1 MHSEVRYNKFTSEFF
16 WPVIPLMAGDM
27 NILSW
32 WAMAPDR
39 GTRDAWRQ
47 WAMGASSSVEYQGR
61 IPECSHIPMMSMRR
75 MSIGT
80 RLAVESG
87 LLLLNDNQADM
98 AIFTSRHG
106 ELERTHKILQHLH
119 QEQPLS
125 PTDFAMSVH
134 NTAAGWLTIMAK
146 NTLPTTSL
154 AAGEDSFQQGMI
166 DAQAVLATGTAERVL
181 LIDFDGIVPDV
192 YRPFAAE
199 NAFPYAVALLLESGG
214 SLNCQ
219 VATAEQTDRQEPQSL
234 SFLRGWLSADK
245 TFTVPGPRHGW
256 SWKR

>member
-1 MHSEVRYNKFTSEFF
+1 
-16 WPVIPLMAGDM
+16 MAGDM

-47 WAMGASSSVEYQGR
+47 WATDNALTAEYPGVL
-61 IPECSHIPMMSMRR
+61 PGCSHIPMMSLRR

-87 LLLLNDNQADM
+87 LILLKDSPADM

-106 ELERTHKILQHLH
+106 ELERTHKILQNQH
-119 QEQPLS
+119 QQQPLS

-166 DAQAVLATGTAERVL
+166 EAQAVLATGSAERVL

-192 YRPFAAE
+192 YRPFARE
-199 NAFPYAVALLLESGG
+199 NSVPYAVALLLESGG
-214 SLNCQ
+214 TLQCQ
-219 VATAEQTDRQEPQSL
+219 ATTPEQVNHQEPQSL
-234 SFLRGWLSADK
+234 SFLRGWLSADDE
-245 TFTVPGPRHGW
+245 FTVPGQRHGW
-256 SWKR
+256 LWKR

>member
-1 MHSEVRYNKFTSEFF
+1 
-16 WPVIPLMAGDM
+16 MAGDM

-47 WAMGASSSVEYQGR
+47 WATGNAITAEYPGVL
-61 IPECSHIPMMSMRR
+61 PGCSHIPMMSLRR

-87 LLLLNDNQADM
+87 LILLNDYPADM

-119 QEQPLS
+119 QQQPLS

-166 DAQAVLATGTAERVL
+166 EAQAVLATGSAERVL

-192 YRPFAAE
+192 YRPFATE
-199 NAFPYAVALLLESGG
+199 NSVPYAVALLLESGG
-214 SLNCQ
+214 TLQCQ
-219 VATAEQTDRQEPQSL
+219 ATTAEQVNHQEPQGL
-234 SFLRGWLSADK
+234 SFLRGWLGADDE
-245 TFTVPGPRHGW
+245 FTVPGQRHDW
-256 SWKR
+256 LWKR

>member
-1 MHSEVRYNKFTSEFF
+1 
-16 WPVIPLMAGDM
+16 MAGDM

-47 WAMGASSSVEYQGR
+47 WATDNAFTAEYPGGL
-61 IPECSHIPMMSMRR
+61 PGCSHIPMMSLRR

-87 LLLLNDNQADM
+87 LILLNDYPADM

-106 ELERTHKILQHLH
+106 ELERTYKILQHLH
-119 QEQPLS
+119 QQQPLS

-166 DAQAVLATGTAERVL
+166 EAQAVLASGSAERVL

-192 YRPFAAE
+192 YRPFAPE
-199 NAFPYAVALLLESGG
+199 NSVPYAVALLLESGG
-214 SLNCQ
+214 TLQCQ
-219 VATAEQTDRQEPQSL
+219 ATTAEQVNHQEPQGL
-234 SFLRGWLSADK
+234 SFLRGWLGADDE
-245 TFTVPGPRHGW
+245 FTVPGQRHDW
-256 SWKR
+256 LWKR

>member
-1 MHSEVRYNKFTSEFF
+1 
-16 WPVIPLMAGDM
+16 M

-47 WAMGASSSVEYQGR
+47 WATDNAITAEYPGVL
-61 IPECSHIPMMSMRR
+61 PGCSRIPMMSLRR

-87 LLLLNDNQADM
+87 LILLNDYPADM

-119 QEQPLS
+119 QQQPLS

-166 DAQAVLATGTAERVL
+166 EAQVVLATGSAERVL

-192 YRPFAAE
+192 YRPFAPE
-199 NAFPYAVALLLESGG
+199 NSVPYAVALLLESGG
-214 SLNCQ
+214 TLQCQ
-219 VATAEQTDRQEPQSL
+219 ATTAEQVNHQEPQGL
-234 SFLRGWLSADK
+234 SFLRGWLSADDE
-245 TFTVPGPRHGW
+245 FTVPGQRHGW
-256 SWKR
+256 LWKR

>member
-1 MHSEVRYNKFTSEFF
+1 
-16 WPVIPLMAGDM
+16 M

-39 GTRDAWRQ
+39 GTREAWRQ
-47 WAMGASSSVEYQGR
+47 WATDAHLAPESQGALPV
-61 IPECSHIPMMSMRR
+61 CSHIPMMSLRR
-75 MSIGT
+75 MSVGT

-87 LLLLNDNQADM
+87 LILLNDHQADM

-134 NTAAGWLTIMAK
+134 NTAAGWLTITAK

-166 DAQAVLATGTAERVL
+166 EAQAVLATGSAERVL
-181 LIDFDGIVPDV
+181 LIDFDGIVPEA
-192 YRPFAAE
+192 YQPFIPA
-199 NAFPYAVALLLESGG
+199 NPFPYAVALLLESGS
-214 SLNCQ
+214 SLNCR
-219 VATAEQTDRQEPQSL
+219 VVTPRPDLRKEPQSL
-234 SFLRGWLSADK
+234 SFLRGWLGPDNE
-245 TFTVPGPRHGW
+245 FTVPGPQHCWVWER
-256 SWKR
+256 

>member
-1 MHSEVRYNKFTSEFF
+1 
-16 WPVIPLMAGDM
+16 MAGDM

-47 WAMGASSSVEYQGR
+47 WATDDSLAAEYQGVL
-61 IPECSHIPMMSMRR
+61 PGCSHIPMMSLRR

-87 LLLLNDNQADM
+87 LILLNDYQADM

-106 ELERTHKILQHLH
+106 ELERTHKILRHLH

-134 NTAAGWLTIMAK
+134 NTAAGWLTITAK

-154 AAGEDSFQQGMI
+154 AAGADSFQQGMI
-166 DAQAVLATGTAERVL
+166 EAQALLATGSAGRVL
-181 LIDFDGIVPDV
+181 LIDFDGIVPEV
-192 YRPFAAE
+192 YRPFAPE
-199 NAFPYAVALLLESGG
+199 NSVPYAVALLLESGD
-214 SLNCQ
+214 SLHCQ
-219 VATAEQTDRQEPQSL
+219 ATTTEQANRHEPQGL
-234 SFLRGWLSADK
+234 AFLRGWLSADDE
-245 TFTVPGPRHGW
+245 FTVPGPRHDW

>member
-1 MHSEVRYNKFTSEFF
+1 
-16 WPVIPLMAGDM
+16 M

-47 WAMGASSSVEYQGR
+47 WATGNAITAEYLGVL
-61 IPECSHIPMMSMRR
+61 PGCSHIPMMSLRR

-87 LLLLNDNQADM
+87 LILLNDYPADM

-119 QEQPLS
+119 QQQPLS

-166 DAQAVLATGTAERVL
+166 EAQAVLATGSAERVL

-192 YRPFAAE
+192 YRPFATE
-199 NAFPYAVALLLESGG
+199 NSVPYAVALLLESGG
-214 SLNCQ
+214 TLQCQ
-219 VATAEQTDRQEPQSL
+219 ATTAEQVNHQEPQGL
-234 SFLRGWLSADK
+234 SFLRGWLGADDE
-245 TFTVPGPRHGW
+245 FTVPGQRHDW
-256 SWKR
+256 LWKR

>member
-1 MHSEVRYNKFTSEFF
+1 
-16 WPVIPLMAGDM
+16 M

-47 WAMGASSSVEYQGR
+47 WAKDNALTAEYPGVL
-61 IPECSHIPMMSMRR
+61 PGCSHIPMMSLRR

-87 LLLLNDNQADM
+87 LILLKDSPADM

-106 ELERTHKILQHLH
+106 ELERTHKILQNLH
-119 QEQPLS
+119 QQQPLS

-166 DAQAVLATGTAERVL
+166 EAQAVLATGSAERVL

-192 YRPFAAE
+192 YRPFARE
-199 NAFPYAVALLLESGG
+199 NSVPYAVALLLESGG
-214 SLNCQ
+214 TLQCQ
-219 VATAEQTDRQEPQSL
+219 ATTAEQVNQQEPQGL
-234 SFLRGWLSADK
+234 SFVRGWLGADDE
-245 TFTVPGPRHGW
+245 FTVPGPRHGW
-256 SWKR
+256 LWKR

>member
-1 MHSEVRYNKFTSEFF
+1 
-16 WPVIPLMAGDM
+16 M

-39 GTRDAWRQ
+39 GTREAWRQ
-47 WAMGASSSVEYQGR
+47 WATDNSFTTESQGTL
-61 IPECSHIPMMSMRR
+61 PGYSHIPMMSLRR
-75 MSIGT
+75 MSAGT

-87 LLLLNDNQADM
+87 LILLNDFQADM

-119 QEQPLS
+119 QDQPLS

-166 DAQAVLATGTAERVL
+166 EAQAVLATGSADRVL
-181 LIDFDGIVPDV
+181 LIDFDGVVPDV
-192 YRPFAAE
+192 YRPFVPV
-199 NAFPYAVALLLESGG
+199 NSYPYAVALLLESGG
-214 SLNCQ
+214 SLHCN
-219 VATAEQTDRQEPQSL
+219 VVDAGPTACQEPQSL
-234 SFLRGWLSADK
+234 SFLRGWLRTDDE
-245 TFTVPGPRHGW
+245 FTVPGPRHDWLWG
-256 SWKR
+256 R

>member
-1 MHSEVRYNKFTSEFF
+1 
-16 WPVIPLMAGDM
+16 M

-47 WAMGASSSVEYQGR
+47 WANALTAEYPGVL
-61 IPECSHIPMMSMRR
+61 PGCSHIPMMSLRR

-87 LLLLNDNQADM
+87 LILLKDSPADM

-106 ELERTHKILQHLH
+106 ELERTHRILQNLH
-119 QEQPLS
+119 QQQPLS

-166 DAQAVLATGTAERVL
+166 EAQAILATGSAERVL

-192 YRPFAAE
+192 YRPFAPE
-199 NAFPYAVALLLESGG
+199 NSVPYAVALLLESGG
-214 SLNCQ
+214 TLHCQ
-219 VATAEQTDRQEPQSL
+219 ATTPEQVSHEPQGL
-234 SFLRGWLSADK
+234 SFLRGWLSADDE
-245 TFTVPGPRHGW
+245 FTVPGQRHGW
-256 SWKR
+256 LWKR

>member
-1 MHSEVRYNKFTSEFF
+1 
-16 WPVIPLMAGDM
+16 MAGDM

-47 WAMGASSSVEYQGR
+47 WATDNALTAEYPGVL
-61 IPECSHIPMMSMRR
+61 PGCSHIPMMSLRR

-87 LLLLNDNQADM
+87 LILLKDSPADM

-119 QEQPLS
+119 QQQPLS

-166 DAQAVLATGTAERVL
+166 EAQAVLATGSAERVL

-192 YRPFAAE
+192 YRPFAPE
-199 NAFPYAVALLLESGG
+199 NSIPYAVALLLESGG
-214 SLNCQ
+214 TLHCQ
-219 VATAEQTDRQEPQSL
+219 ATTTEQVNHQEPQGL
-234 SFLRGWLSADK
+234 SFLRGWLGADDE
-245 TFTVPGPRHGW
+245 FTVPGQRHGW
-256 SWKR
+256 LWKR

>member
-1 MHSEVRYNKFTSEFF
+1 
-16 WPVIPLMAGDM
+16 M

-47 WAMGASSSVEYQGR
+47 WANALTAEFPGVLPG
-61 IPECSHIPMMSMRR
+61 CSHIPMMSLRR

-87 LLLLNDNQADM
+87 LILLKDSPADM

-106 ELERTHKILQHLH
+106 ELERTHKILQNLH
-119 QEQPLS
+119 QQQPLS

-166 DAQAVLATGTAERVL
+166 EAQAVLATGSAERVL

-192 YRPFAAE
+192 YRPFAPE
-199 NAFPYAVALLLESGG
+199 NSVPYAVALLLESGG
-214 SLNCQ
+214 TLHCQ
-219 VATAEQTDRQEPQSL
+219 ATTTEQVSHEPQGL
-234 SFLRGWLSADK
+234 SFLRGWLSADDE
-245 TFTVPGPRHGW
+245 FTVPGQRHGW
-256 SWKR
+256 LWKR

>member
-1 MHSEVRYNKFTSEFF
+1 
-16 WPVIPLMAGDM
+16 M

-47 WAMGASSSVEYQGR
+47 WANALTAEYPGVL
-61 IPECSHIPMMSMRR
+61 PGCSHIPMMSLRR

-87 LLLLNDNQADM
+87 LILLKDSPADM

-106 ELERTHKILQHLH
+106 ELERTHKILQNLH
-119 QEQPLS
+119 QQQPLS

-166 DAQAVLATGTAERVL
+166 EAQAVLATGSAERVL

-192 YRPFAAE
+192 YRPFAPE
-199 NAFPYAVALLLESGG
+199 NSVPYAVALLLESGG
-214 SLNCQ
+214 TLHCQ
-219 VATAEQTDRQEPQSL
+219 ATTPEQVSHEPQGL
-234 SFLRGWLSADK
+234 SFLRGWLSADDE
-245 TFTVPGPRHGW
+245 FTVPGQRHGW
-256 SWKR
+256 LWKR

>member
-1 MHSEVRYNKFTSEFF
+1 
-16 WPVIPLMAGDM
+16 M

-47 WAMGASSSVEYQGR
+47 WATDNALTAEYPGVL
-61 IPECSHIPMMSMRR
+61 PGCFHIPMMSLRR

-87 LLLLNDNQADM
+87 LILLKDSPADM

-106 ELERTHKILQHLH
+106 ELERTHKILQNLH
-119 QEQPLS
+119 QQQPLS

-166 DAQAVLATGTAERVL
+166 EAQAVLATGSAERVL

-192 YRPFAAE
+192 YRPFAPE
-199 NAFPYAVALLLESGG
+199 NSVPYAVALLLESGG
-214 SLNCQ
+214 MLQCQ
-219 VATAEQTDRQEPQSL
+219 ATTAEQVNQQEPQSL
-234 SFLRGWLSADK
+234 SFLRGWLGADDE
-245 TFTVPGPRHGW
+245 FTVPGPRHGW
-256 SWKR
+256 LWKR

>member
-1 MHSEVRYNKFTSEFF
+1 
-16 WPVIPLMAGDM
+16 M

-47 WAMGASSSVEYQGR
+47 WANALTAEYPGVL
-61 IPECSHIPMMSMRR
+61 PGCSHIPMMSLRR

-87 LLLLNDNQADM
+87 LILLKDSPADM

-106 ELERTHKILQHLH
+106 ELERTHKILQNLH
-119 QEQPLS
+119 QQQPLS

-166 DAQAVLATGTAERVL
+166 EAQAILATGSAERVL

-192 YRPFAAE
+192 YRPFAPE
-199 NAFPYAVALLLESGG
+199 NSVPYAVALLLESGG
-214 SLNCQ
+214 TLHCQ
-219 VATAEQTDRQEPQSL
+219 ATTPEQVSHEPQGL
-234 SFLRGWLSADK
+234 SFLRGWLSADDE
-245 TFTVPGPRHGW
+245 FTVPGQRHGW
-256 SWKR
+256 LWKR

>member
-1 MHSEVRYNKFTSEFF
+1 
-16 WPVIPLMAGDM
+16 MAGDM

-47 WAMGASSSVEYQGR
+47 WATDNALTAENPGVLPG
-61 IPECSHIPMMSMRR
+61 CSHIPMMSLRR

-87 LLLLNDNQADM
+87 LILLNDYPADM

-119 QEQPLS
+119 QQQPLS

-166 DAQAVLATGTAERVL
+166 EAQAALATGSAERVL
-181 LIDFDGIVPDV
+181 LIDFDGVVPDV
-192 YRPFAAE
+192 YRPFAPE
-199 NAFPYAVALLLESGG
+199 NSVPYAVALLLESGG
-214 SLNCQ
+214 TLQCQ
-219 VATAEQTDRQEPQSL
+219 AITPEQVSHQEPQGL
-234 SFLRGWLSADK
+234 SFLRGWLGADDE
-245 TFTVPGPRHGW
+245 FTVPGPRHGW
-256 SWKR
+256 WWKR

>member
-1 MHSEVRYNKFTSEFF
+1 
-16 WPVIPLMAGDM
+16 M

-47 WAMGASSSVEYQGR
+47 WATGNAITAEYPGVL
-61 IPECSHIPMMSMRR
+61 PGCSHIPMMSLRR

-87 LLLLNDNQADM
+87 LILLNDCPADM

-119 QEQPLS
+119 QQQPLS

-166 DAQAVLATGTAERVL
+166 EAQAVLATGSAERVL

-192 YRPFAAE
+192 YRPFAPE
-199 NAFPYAVALLLESGG
+199 NSVPYAVALLLESGG
-214 SLNCQ
+214 TLQCQ
-219 VATAEQTDRQEPQSL
+219 ATTAEQVNHQEPQGL
-234 SFLRGWLSADK
+234 SFLRGWLGADDE
-245 TFTVPGPRHGW
+245 FTVPGQRHDW
-256 SWKR
+256 LWKR

>member
-1 MHSEVRYNKFTSEFF
+1 
-16 WPVIPLMAGDM
+16 
-27 NILSW
+27 
-32 WAMAPDR
+32 MAPDR

-47 WAMGASSSVEYQGR
+47 WATGNAITAKYPGVLPG
-61 IPECSHIPMMSMRR
+61 CSHIPMMSLRR

-87 LLLLNDNQADM
+87 LILLNDYPADM

-119 QEQPLS
+119 QQQPLS

-154 AAGEDSFQQGMI
+154 AAGEGSFQQGMI
-166 DAQAVLATGTAERVL
+166 EAQAVLATGSAERVL
-181 LIDFDGIVPDV
+181 LIDFDGIVPEV
-192 YRPFAAE
+192 YRPFAPE
-199 NAFPYAVALLLESGG
+199 NSVPYAVALLLESGG
-214 SLNCQ
+214 TLQCQ
-219 VATAEQTDRQEPQSL
+219 ATTAEQVNHQEPQGL
-234 SFLRGWLSADK
+234 SFLRGWLGADDE
-245 TFTVPGPRHGW
+245 FTVPGQRHDW
-256 SWKR
+256 LWKR

>member
-1 MHSEVRYNKFTSEFF
+1 
-16 WPVIPLMAGDM
+16 MAGGM

-39 GTRDAWRQ
+39 GTREAWRQ
-47 WAMGASSSVEYQGR
+47 WATDTHFSAEYRGVL
-61 IPECSHIPMMSMRR
+61 PACSHIPMMSLRR
-75 MSIGT
+75 MSAGT

-87 LLLLNDNQADM
+87 LILLNDHQADM

-134 NTAAGWLTIMAK
+134 NTAAGWLTITAK

-166 DAQAVLATGTAERVL
+166 EAQAVLATGSAERVL
-181 LIDFDGIVPDV
+181 LIDFDGIVPEV
-192 YRPFAAE
+192 YQPFIPA
-199 NAFPYAVALLLESGG
+199 NPFPYAVALLLESGN
-214 SLNCQ
+214 SLNCRT
-219 VATAEQTDRQEPQSL
+219 VRPGLDLRKEPQSL
-234 SFLRGWLSADK
+234 SFLRGWLGADK
-245 TFTVPGPRHGW
+245 EFTVPGPQHCWMWER
-256 SWKR
+256 

>member
-1 MHSEVRYNKFTSEFF
+1 
-16 WPVIPLMAGDM
+16 M

-39 GTRDAWRQ
+39 GTREAWRQ
-47 WAMGASSSVEYQGR
+47 WAADNSFATESQGVL
-61 IPECSHIPMMSMRR
+61 PGCSHIPMMSLRR
-75 MSIGT
+75 MSVGT

-87 LLLLNDNQADM
+87 LILLNDFQADM

-106 ELERTHKILQHLH
+106 ELARTHKILQHLH

-146 NTLPTTSL
+146 NILPTTSL

-166 DAQAVLATGTAERVL
+166 EAQAVLATGSAERVL
-181 LIDFDGIVPDV
+181 LIDFDGVVPEV
-192 YRPFAAE
+192 YRPFTPA
-199 NAFPYAVALLLESGG
+199 NSYPYAVALLLESGG
-214 SLNCQ
+214 SLHCNAVDDGPTGC
-219 VATAEQTDRQEPQSL
+219 QEPQSL
-234 SFLRGWLSADK
+234 SFLRGWLRTDDA
-245 TFTVPGPRHGW
+245 FTVPGPRHGW
-256 SWKR
+256 SWGR

>member
-1 MHSEVRYNKFTSEFF
+1 
-16 WPVIPLMAGDM
+16 MAGDM

-39 GTRDAWRQ
+39 GTREAWHQ
-47 WAMGASSSVEYQGR
+47 WASDDFLASDHQGSL
-61 IPECSHIPMMSMRR
+61 PACSHIPMMSLRR
-75 MSIGT
+75 MSAGA

-87 LLLLNDNQADM
+87 LILLKDHQADM

-134 NTAAGWLTIMAK
+134 NTAAGWLTIIAK

-166 DAQAVLATGTAERVL
+166 EAQALLATGSAQRVL
-181 LIDFDGIVPDV
+181 LIDFDGTVPDV
-192 YRPFAAE
+192 YRPFAPE
-199 NAFPYAVALLLESGG
+199 NIFPYAVALLLENGG
-214 SLNCQ
+214 SLHCK
-219 VATAEQTDRQEPQSL
+219 AAESAQIQASRQEPQSL
-234 SFLRGWLSADK
+234 AFLRGWLGIDDA
-245 TFTVPGPRHGW
+245 FTVPGQRHGW
-256 SWKR
+256 VWGR